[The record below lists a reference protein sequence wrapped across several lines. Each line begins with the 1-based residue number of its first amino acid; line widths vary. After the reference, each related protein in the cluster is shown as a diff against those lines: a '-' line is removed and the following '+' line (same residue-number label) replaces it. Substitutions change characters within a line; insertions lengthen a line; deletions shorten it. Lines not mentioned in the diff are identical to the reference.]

1 MAPLF
6 FQYNFYFINMW
17 FLDGCVANL
26 KLEHFSDTFLISSVF
41 WRVVCTVLCLLKR
54 LERRDKISW
63 AILQIR
69 AKSLKNWAKIIC
81 FYSGKGGTRNYLN
94 HIHIYLYFLCLPI
107 ILLLVSLKQERERT
121 MTLALCSKV
130 TVPAVYFWKKDR
142 KKEHKIYFL
151 HFSTMMMKS
160 CSIAWAG
167 DATTTGQT
175 NLWYFLG
182 FKICSASLYLI
193 CSLATYKMKMWLI
206 ETLPKRFIVAL
217 TSASWPLFRGLD
229 F

>member
-1 MAPLF
+1 MYCSIRCPWNHLWITYNWNTFPTLF
-6 FQYNFYFINMW
+6 LFPPFFEGLFVQCYACSNDLREEM
-17 FLDGCVANL
+17 
-26 KLEHFSDTFLISSVF
+26 
-41 WRVVCTVLCLLKR
+41 
-54 LERRDKISW
+54 DKISW

-69 AKSLKNWAKIIC
+69 AKSLWETEQKL
-81 FYSGKGGTRNYLN
+81 FVFTVVKGAHGTTST
-94 HIHIYLYFLCLPI
+94 ISIYTYILFMLLPI

-175 NLWYFLG
+175 NLWYFLR

-193 CSLATYKMKMWLI
+193 CSLATY
-206 ETLPKRFIVAL
+206 
-217 TSASWPLFRGLD
+217 
-229 F
+229 

>member
-1 MAPLF
+1 M
-6 FQYNFYFINMW
+6 
-17 FLDGCVANL
+17 LDQTTW
-26 KLEHFSDTFLISSVF
+26 E
-41 WRVVCTVLCLLKR
+41 KR
-54 LERRDKISW
+54 WIKYL
-63 AILQIR
+63 LQIR
-69 AKSLKNWAKIIC
+69 TKSLEELSKNYL

-94 HIHIYLYFLCLPI
+94 HIHIYLYFMLPI

-175 NLWYFLG
+175 NLWYFLR
-182 FKICSASLYLI
+182 FKICNVSLYLI
-193 CSLATYKMKMWLI
+193 CSLATRWRCDLLKHY
-206 ETLPKRFIVAL
+206 PK
-217 TSASWPLFRGLD
+217 GLL
-229 F
+229 